1 MSSET
6 TSETEHQDE
15 TSTTNQTVTKN
26 KTSQTLLISRKAVLM
41 MENAL
46 GEAQID
52 EPEALVRLLLF
63 LSDTFDHPGLKAAV
77 QTLVRAAFD
86 NSIVGAMAFEEYV
99 EAIRGGRN
107 PLKILR
113 ATLLASVRGEFHDE
127 TGAPDLNGV
136 AAEGPRTTEL
146 NVKWAGIARLFIKGP
161 ATLTVREIRDGLA
174 AYIEEAVADRN
185 VDTLALLLRWFVAE
199 SQDTTIEQFR
209 RWLEAAEFLT
219 RREPPTNGGGGCHG

>member
-26 KTSQTLLISRKAVLM
+26 KTWQTLLISRKAVLM

-52 EPEALVRLLLF
+52 EPEALVRLLIF
-63 LSDTFDHPGLKAAV
+63 LSDNFDHPGLKATI
-77 QTLVRAAFD
+77 QTVVGAAFD
-86 NSIVGAMAFEEYV
+86 NSIVRAIAFEDYV
-99 EAIRGGRN
+99 EAIRGGQN
-107 PLKILR
+107 PLKTLR
-113 ATLLASVRGEFHDE
+113 AALREAVQSHNE
-127 TGAPDLNGV
+127 TGAAELTGV
-136 AAEGPRTTEL
+136 AAEGPGMTKL
-146 NVKWAGIARLFIKGP
+146 NLKWAGIARLFIKGP